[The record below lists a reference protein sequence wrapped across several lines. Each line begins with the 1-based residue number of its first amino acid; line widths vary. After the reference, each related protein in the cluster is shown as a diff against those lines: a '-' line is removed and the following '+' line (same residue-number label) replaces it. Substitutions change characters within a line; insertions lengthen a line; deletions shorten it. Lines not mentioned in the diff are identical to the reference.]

1 MEDEK
6 AAVRA
11 TIFNHLSGIAL
22 APTVAALADRGV
34 FRLFDSAAA
43 WIALDEIAEHTHANR
58 GYLRVALRLL
68 TSCGWLRQ
76 RRDAGDGSLRYAL
89 TPEGVIGVRLA
100 APLYRRSDFVYSE
113 GAVP

>member
-11 TIFNHLSGIAL
+11 TIFNHLSGIVL
-22 APTVAALADRGV
+22 APTVVALADRGV

-43 WIALDEIAEHTHANR
+43 WVTFDEIAERTHANR

-76 RRDAGDGSLRYAL
+76 RTEAG
-89 TPEGVIGVRLA
+89 EGLCDMR
-100 APLYRRSDFVYSE
+100 
-113 GAVP
+113 

>member
-1 MEDEK
+1 LTVEDEK

-34 FRLFDSAAA
+34 FSLFASPSPS
-43 WIALDEIAEHTHANR
+43 ITLDEIAERTHANR

-68 TSCGWLRQ
+68 ASSGWLRQ
-76 RRDAGDGSLRYAL
+76 RKETNDDLLRYAV
-89 TPEGVIGVRLA
+89 TP
-100 APLYRRSDFVYSE
+100 
-113 GAVP
+113 